1 MITIRKKLN
10 PYLQRT
16 LLFAALILMNSM
28 FISNMSFAGIYKW
41 VDDEGNVHYGQQRPN
56 DASSQRM
63 NVQQHPPRDTSS
75 YKRPGQKDVNAKTDN
90 APANDSTKKEEK
102 EPEKKKETKAEKK
115 RRLAACKQTRE
126 KLTRMESIGRI
137 RVVDKDGN
145 TTYMS
150 QKQKEERMAK
160 DRKALAKHCQ

>member
-1 MITIRKKLN
+1 MITNKKKLN
-10 PYLQRT
+10 PYLKHII
-16 LLFAALILMNSM
+16 LFASLALMS
-28 FISNMSFAGIYKW
+28 SMSFAGIYKW
-41 VDDEGNVHYGQQRPN
+41 VDDEGNVHYGQQRPK
-56 DASSQRM
+56 DASSQKM
-63 NVQQHPPRDTSS
+63 NVPQHAPRDTSS
-75 YKRPGQKDVNAKTDN
+75 YKRPGQKDANAKTNN
-90 APANDSTKKEEK
+90 AQANGSAKK

-115 RRLAACKQTRE
+115 RRLAACAQTRE

-160 DRKALAKHCQ
+160 DRKSLAKHCK